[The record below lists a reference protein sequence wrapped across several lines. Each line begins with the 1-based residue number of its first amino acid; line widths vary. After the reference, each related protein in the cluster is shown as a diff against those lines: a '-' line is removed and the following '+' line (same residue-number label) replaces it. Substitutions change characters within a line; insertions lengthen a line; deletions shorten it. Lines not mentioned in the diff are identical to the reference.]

1 MRTFAKWLVWLILG
15 LVAML
20 VLALLIFP
28 SPIAEHR
35 FNTYEQAVASG
46 AFERQALPESRPG
59 TLLVHRVR
67 RAGVYVD

>member
-15 LVAML
+15 LVAVL

-35 FNTYEQAVASG
+35 FNTYEQAAASG
-46 AFERQALPESRPG
+46 AFDKHSPNPG
-59 TLLVHRVR
+59 P
-67 RAGVYVD
+67 